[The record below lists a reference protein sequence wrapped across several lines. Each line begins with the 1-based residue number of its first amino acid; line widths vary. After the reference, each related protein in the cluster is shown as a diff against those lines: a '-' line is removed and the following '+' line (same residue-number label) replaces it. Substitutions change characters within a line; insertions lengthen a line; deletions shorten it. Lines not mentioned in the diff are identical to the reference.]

1 MQLSLC
7 VSGIKHCVLQ
17 ELQANIKNY
26 IMSCKGLFSIYE
38 KDDFLYFLIVI
49 NDKDLLLSESHIKKM
64 VANCLIDSYKYKLIE
79 ENLNYDFVKDIK
91 YYTLVEALLNFD
103 RACDE
108 QYIIDKL
115 DFSSGEVYLQSFFYF
130 YLKILREK
138 WLQLISITNQN
149 SKVLNIMENYVEVLK
164 FLLDGIDRKEDI
176 DVEEQD
182 NHKLKVQ
189 KSKQIL
195 VFNTYRDLISYIIKN
210 NPKEIKLKNVDKEFA
225 NFIKQ
230 LFLTRVTLGA

>member
-1 MQLSLC
+1 
-7 VSGIKHCVLQ
+7 
-17 ELQANIKNY
+17 
-26 IMSCKGLFSIYE
+26 
-38 KDDFLYFLIVI
+38 
-49 NDKDLLLSESHIKKM
+49 
-64 VANCLIDSYKYKLIE
+64 
-79 ENLNYDFVKDIK
+79 
-91 YYTLVEALLNFD
+91 
-103 RACDE
+103 
-108 QYIIDKL
+108 
-115 DFSSGEVYLQSFFYF
+115 
-130 YLKILREK
+130 
-138 WLQLISITNQN
+138 
-149 SKVLNIMENYVEVLK
+149 MENYVEVLK